1 MTTQVLQKLK
11 NDDHYY
17 GEFGKRYLSNS
28 DIGTLL
34 SNPQAYKAP
43 SQTTPE
49 MVKGSYLHTLL
60 LDPDRVGEYRII
72 DASSR
77 NTNKYKEESE
87 GKVFLLREEAE
98 EVVQMVKKLN
108 DNFELYDLM
117 HIDTVAY
124 EEPAIGEIFG
134 APWKGK
140 ADILKKD
147 MIIDIKTTS
156 RIDDF
161 KFSARKY
168 NYDSQAYV
176 YEKLFGVPVTF
187 VAIEKG
193 THRTAVFDCSHQ
205 FLLGGEKKV
214 IQAVNIWARFFGPEA
229 NEDINNFVN
238 HLIL

>member
-140 ADILKKD
+140 ADVLKED
-147 MIIDIKTTS
+147 IIVDVKTTA
-156 RIDDF
+156 RIDEF

-176 YEKLFGVPVTF
+176 YQRLFGVPVVF
-187 VAIEKG
+187 LVIEKG
-193 THRTAVFDCSHQ
+193 TLRTAVVDCSPK
-205 FLLGGEKKV
+205 FLQGGEQKV
-214 IQAVNIWARFFGPEA
+214 ISAVNIWATYFGPDA
-229 NEDINNFVN
+229 TEDVNNFVN
-238 HLIL
+238 HLTL

>member
-1 MTTQVLQKLK
+1 MIEKLK
-11 NDDHYY
+11 DDEHYY
-17 GEFGKRYLSNS
+17 GEYGKKYLSNS

-34 SNPQAYKAP
+34 SNPQSYGIQREK
-43 SQTTPE
+43 TPE
-49 MVKGSYLHTLL
+49 MVKGSYLHTLVL
-60 LDPDRVGEYRII
+60 EPSKAVNFRTIS
-72 DASSR
+72 ASSR

-87 GKVFLLREEAE
+87 GEVILLESEAE
-98 EVVQMVKKLN
+98 EVRQMANKIE
-108 DNFELYDLM
+108 DTHELYNLV
-117 HIDTVAY
+117 HVGTLAY